1 MLPVKL
7 FSVDSLSASHVTR
20 ATSDLGQM
28 AKEPVISVFRQN
40 IQVLEPESLEEPV
53 DFLPEFQGF
62 TLTGQV
68 ESL

>member
-1 MLPVKL
+1 MLPLKL
-7 FSVDSLSASHVTR
+7 FSVDSLSASHATR

-28 AKEPVISVFRQN
+28 AKEPIISVLQN

-62 TLTGQV
+62 TLTAQV

>member
-1 MLPVKL
+1 
-7 FSVDSLSASHVTR
+7 
-20 ATSDLGQM
+20 M

-40 IQVLEPESLEEPV
+40 IQVLKPESLEEPV